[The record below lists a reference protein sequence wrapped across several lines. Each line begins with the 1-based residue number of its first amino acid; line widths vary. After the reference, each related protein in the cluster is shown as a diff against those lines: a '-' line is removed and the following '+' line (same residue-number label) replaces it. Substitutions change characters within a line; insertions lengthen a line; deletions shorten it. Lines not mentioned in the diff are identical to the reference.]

1 MTTKTVDLW
10 KYAIVHLKA
19 VGPVTLGE
27 LRRWILAQ
35 VPGVTS
41 DNVNES
47 VRRWIREASDRD
59 VVTTEHTEDGLIID
73 AGY

>member
-10 KYAIVHLKA
+10 KYAIGHLKA
-19 VGPVTLGE
+19 VGPVSFDAMC
-27 LRRWILAQ
+27 RWVLQQ

-41 DNVNES
+41 DNCEDS
-47 VRRWIREASDRD
+47 VRRWIREASDRG
-59 VVTTEHTEDGLIID
+59 VITTEHTEDGLIID